1 MKKHPVKSLLT
12 SKCRESRRRCVSCRA
27 GDGRRWRRAP
37 LRLYIRPRRALQL
50 APRLEPSGPRTSPAV
65 RPPRPP
71 RCVFCVCEERLH
83 RFSFAAGAEEITHI
97 ELLSASCECRHWHY
111 STLRPP
117 FIRGISASRRRLW
130 IRCLTPRSP
139 PLLYRAVQRGVWPR
153 PGVCTAASCLR
164 FHSLSSRVYLASKNE
179 MA

>member
-1 MKKHPVKSLLT
+1 MCRVALVTVAAGAPV
-12 SKCRESRRRCVSCRA
+12 
-27 GDGRRWRRAP
+27 
-37 LRLYIRPRRALQL
+37 RLYIRPRRALQL

-117 FIRGISASRRRLW
+117 FIRGISASPPVDPLLDSAVPAST
-130 IRCLTPRSP
+130 IR
-139 PLLYRAVQRGVWPR
+139 LYRAVQRGVWPR
-153 PGVCTAASCLR
+153 PGVCTAASCPR